1 MRQLRLAGPA
11 QLSLGMVERGLK
23 PLERWLLLPADSQ
36 ETVLVVL
43 ARMISAGVV
52 IAEGD
57 GEGGQR

>member
-1 MRQLRLAGPA
+1 
-11 QLSLGMVERGLK
+11 MVERGLM

-52 IAEGD
+52 IAESD